1 MQPTALI
8 TGGNSGI
15 GYATAKLFKDNG
27 YDVTITGR
35 DETRLA
41 EAAEKL
47 DVKGFTADMS
57 SVEDIAALANHYKDS
72 PLNVLVNNAGICKV
86 APLEYLNTSDIEES
100 LNINV
105 RGTMLLTQQLLTSL
119 RKAKGCVINVSSAI
133 VENGVPN
140 SSLYAASKGAI
151 DAFTRNL
158 ALELAPDE
166 VRVNAV
172 TPGSIDTP
180 LFGKLGIPE
189 TEVNA
194 IREQIKSTIPL
205 QRHGKPEEV
214 AQVIYAQ
221 VNSTYVTGSIWTV
234 DGGVAAY

>member
-72 PLNVLVNNAGICKV
+72 PLNVLVNNAGIMRIPTHTKT
-86 APLEYLNTSDIEES
+86 AE
-100 LNINV
+100 
-105 RGTMLLTQQLLTSL
+105 
-119 RKAKGCVINVSSAI
+119 
-133 VENGVPN
+133 
-140 SSLYAASKGAI
+140 GA
-151 DAFTRNL
+151 
-158 ALELAPDE
+158 
-166 VRVNAV
+166 
-172 TPGSIDTP
+172 
-180 LFGKLGIPE
+180 
-189 TEVNA
+189 
-194 IREQIKSTIPL
+194 
-205 QRHGKPEEV
+205 
-214 AQVIYAQ
+214 
-221 VNSTYVTGSIWTV
+221 
-234 DGGVAAY
+234 